1 MLAKIGMAA
10 AAFLIVTGAAY
21 ADPIEGNWKTRDGD
35 TASIS
40 SCGSSFCI
48 KLTTGKYAGKTIGQM
63 KANGANA
70 YSGSI
75 TKPSNGKTYSGSAK
89 LSGSSLKLSGC
100 VLKVLCESQTW
111 KKL

>member
-1 MLAKIGMAA
+1 MLAKLGMAVA
-10 AAFLIVTGAAY
+10 AVLIVTGVAS

-35 TASIS
+35 TAAIAA
-40 SCGSSFCI
+40 CGSSFCI
-48 KLTTGKYAGKTIGQM
+48 KLTTGQYAGKAIGRM
-63 KANGANA
+63 KADGGGN

-75 TKPSNGKTYSGSAK
+75 TKPSTGKTYSGSAR

-100 VLKVLCESQTW
+100 VLAVLCESQTW